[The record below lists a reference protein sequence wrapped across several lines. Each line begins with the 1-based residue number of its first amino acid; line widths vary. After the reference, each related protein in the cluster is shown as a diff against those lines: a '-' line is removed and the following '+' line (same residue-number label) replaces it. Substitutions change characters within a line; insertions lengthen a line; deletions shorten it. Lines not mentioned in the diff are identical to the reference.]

1 MELQVS
7 PLRQTIK
14 PFGSGR
20 DDSGIHV
27 EAQIFGREDSGMHT
41 EAQISDREDSGIP
54 NANGCVGPGRTIQKQ
69 CR

>member
-20 DDSGIHV
+20 DDSGIH
-27 EAQIFGREDSGMHT
+27 IG
-41 EAQISDREDSGIP
+41 AQISGREDSGIP
-54 NANGCVGPGRTIQKQ
+54 DTNGCVGPGRTIQTQ